1 MKAHSIKKNFMLSTA
16 YQLLLMFTPLITT
29 PYVSRVLGAEGVGI
43 YSYTLSVQTY
53 FALFAALGVD
63 SYGTREIARN
73 RDCEEKRSRLFWEIE
88 LLTVVTSLVC
98 IAVWGIVVALSG
110 RYKVFYRILTLNIIA
125 VPVNISWFYT
135 GIEQFRHIVV
145 QNSIFKLLGV
155 IAVFAFVKDSE
166 DVAVYMLIMS
176 LATLLANISMWVRVP
191 LYVRKISFKSLDIK
205 KHFRETIV
213 YFIPTIA
220 TSIYT
225 VLDKT
230 LLGLIVKSDRENGY
244 YEQASKIV
252 NMMKAVTFTAL
263 NNVLGARI
271 SYLFA
276 GEKYDEIKERIKFS
290 MDYIFFMGIGIC
302 FGLTGVAPVLV
313 PLLLGPGYDR
323 VVTLIRLLSP
333 IVLIVGVSSCLG
345 MQYYN
350 PVGLRKRSAGY
361 IIAGSAVNLV
371 LNLLLIPRYAG
382 YGAAV
387 ASIAAETVIMVL
399 YLRNCSGFMTAG
411 ICAGLAWKK
420 LIAGILMAVLVIM
433 TGRIVKNRIAAA
445 VCQVTAGVLFYT
457 GLLFLMRDSFVTAA
471 AERLRYKFIR
481 KKVGENSEC

>member
-1 MKAHSIKKNFMLSTA
+1 
-16 YQLLLMFTPLITT
+16 
-29 PYVSRVLGAEGVGI
+29 
-43 YSYTLSVQTY
+43 
-53 FALFAALGVD
+53 
-63 SYGTREIARN
+63 
-73 RDCEEKRSRLFWEIE
+73 
-88 LLTVVTSLVC
+88 
-98 IAVWGIVVALSG
+98 
-110 RYKVFYRILTLNIIA
+110 
-125 VPVNISWFYT
+125 
-135 GIEQFRHIVV
+135 
-145 QNSIFKLLGV
+145 
-155 IAVFAFVKDSE
+155 
-166 DVAVYMLIMS
+166 
-176 LATLLANISMWVRVP
+176 
-191 LYVRKISFKSLDIK
+191 
-205 KHFRETIV
+205 
-213 YFIPTIA
+213 
-220 TSIYT
+220 
-225 VLDKT
+225 
-230 LLGLIVKSDRENGY
+230 
-244 YEQASKIV
+244 
-252 NMMKAVTFTAL
+252 
-263 NNVLGARI
+263 
-271 SYLFA
+271 
-276 GEKYDEIKERIKFS
+276 

-313 PLLLGPGYDR
+313 PLFLGPGYDR